1 MYTNA
6 ANRLAADLN
15 AWSAARRA
23 LAAAERAE
31 YGQTLPSGSEAL
43 CWFNDCAAD
52 HEDYSEELTDL
63 LGAIDGTIVATDGR
77 KVEPVGDGW
86 TVGEPV
92 ADDLIAAAA
101 AAIRGAAD
109 LEELAEALQAA
120 DVLEAVLIEH
130 APYFA
135 LGEIYDPDSLPTFG
149 GEDPGDCLGVYSWD
163 PESVLVYE
171 GGGDWRVEARD
182 KTIRLDLS
190 EFDGDSAPVSSVTV
204 DDVNDVIAVEVEI
217 DGRAAGETVEGD
229 RWYLH
234 AEAGA
239 VYVVDLDRVI
249 ARGRYYGGLGIDF
262 AEGDACDALQAR
274 RRALG
279 AE

>member
-23 LAAAERAE
+23 LAAAELAE
-31 YGQTLPSGSEAL
+31 HGQTLPSGSEAL

-52 HEDYSEELTDL
+52 HPDYSEALTDL
-63 LGAIDGTIVATDGR
+63 LDTDDGTIVASDGLR
-77 KVEPVGDGW
+77 VEPVGDGW

-92 ADDLIAAAA
+92 ADDLIAAAS

-109 LEELAEALQAA
+109 LEDLAEALQAA
-120 DVLEAVLIEH
+120 GELEAVLIEH
-130 APYFA
+130 APCFA
-135 LGEIYDPDSLPTFG
+135 RGEIYDPDSLPTFG
-149 GEDPGDCLGVYSWD
+149 GEEPGDCLGVYSWD
-163 PESVLVYE
+163 PDSVLVYE
-171 GGGDWRVEARD
+171 GGGHWRIEPRD
-182 KTIRLDLS
+182 RTIRLDLS
-190 EFDGDSAPVSSVTV
+190 DFDGDSARVSGVTV
-204 DDVNDVIAVEVEI
+204 DDVIDLIAVEVEI
-217 DGRAAGETVEGD
+217 DGLAAGETVEGD

-249 ARGRYYGGLGIDF
+249 DRGLYYGGLEIDF
-262 AEGDACDALQAR
+262 SEGDARCALQAR
-274 RRALG
+274 RRALF

>member
-52 HEDYSEELTDL
+52 HEDYSEDLTDL
-63 LGAIDGTIVATDGR
+63 LGATDGTIVATDGR

-109 LEELAEALQAA
+109 LEGLAGALQAA
-120 DVLEAVLIEH
+120 GEIEAALIEH

-135 LGEIYDPDSLPTFG
+135 RGEIYDPDSLPTFG
-149 GEDPGDCLGVYSWD
+149 GEEPGDCLGVYSWD
-163 PESVLVYE
+163 PESVLVCE
-171 GGGDWRVEARD
+171 GGGDWRIEPRD
-182 KTIRLDLS
+182 KAIRLDS
-190 EFDGDSAPVSSVTV
+190 EDFDGDSARVSSVTV
-204 DDVNDVIAVEVEI
+204 DDVIDLIAVEVEI

-239 VYVVDLDRVI
+239 VYLVDLDRVI
-249 ARGRYYGGLGIDF
+249 DRGLYYGGLKIDF
-262 AEGDACDALQAR
+262 AEGDARCALQAR
-274 RRALG
+274 RRALF

>member
-23 LAAAERAE
+23 LAAAEISE
-31 YGQTLPSGSEAL
+31 HGQTLPSGSEAL
-43 CWFNDCAAD
+43 CWFNHCAAE
-52 HEDYSEELTDL
+52 HPDYSEALTDL
-63 LGAIDGTIVATDGR
+63 LGATDGTIVATDGR
-77 KVEPVGDGW
+77 KVEPAGDGW

-120 DVLEAVLIEH
+120 DELEAALIEH
-130 APYFA
+130 APYCA
-135 LGEIYDPDSLPTFG
+135 RGEIYDPDSLPTFG
-149 GEDPGDCLGVYSWD
+149 GEEPGDCLGVYSWD

-171 GGGDWRVEARD
+171 GGGDWRIEPRD
-182 KTIRLDLS
+182 RTIRLDLS
-190 EFDGDSAPVSSVTV
+190 DFDGDSARVSSVTV
-204 DDVNDVIAVEVEI
+204 DDVNELIVVEVEI

-249 ARGRYYGGLGIDF
+249 DRGCYYGGLEIDF